1 MKKLVCLFTS
11 LIFCLCFITPTF
23 AEENSNDN
31 ISAFELMY
39 ENIENVTITQNGED
53 VTDMYIGGFIDVY
66 QSGEEDE
73 IDTYINSNN
82 LNISVIADNNL
93 TRAYEGKIFVQVYAQ
108 SGTASVYSSIHG
120 QTFTY
125 SKSWNV
131 EVRLSYTVNVQTEKI
146 GSITGPSISLRP
158 VYDDQLND
166 FRLSVQE
173 MNATK
178 TSGDTHINIYIRY
191 WLLANRYFPGY
202 ELVTFTPPA
211 IQQYV

>member
-1 MKKLVCLFTS
+1 MKKLICLLTS
-11 LIFCLCFITPTF
+11 LIFCLCFIAPVS
-23 AEENSNDN
+23 AEENLNDN
-31 ISAFELMY
+31 ISAFKIMY
-39 ENIENVTITQNGED
+39 DNIEKVTITQNGED
-53 VTDMYIGGFIDVY
+53 VTEKYIDGFVDAY
-66 QSGEEDE
+66 QSGEEDK
-73 IDTYINSNN
+73 IDAYINSNN
-82 LNISVIADNNL
+82 LNISVVADNNL

-108 SGTASVYSSIHG
+108 SGTASVYSSIHD

-125 SKSWNV
+125 TKSWNV

-158 VYDDQLND
+158 LYDEDLNN
-166 FRLSVQE
+166 FRISVQDMDAE
-173 MNATK
+173 K